1 MKRLL
6 LLAIL
11 AVTGTIFAC
20 SVATPPRSQAVAEA
34 LRTSVSL
41 ELKKDPFGAD
51 LAKSRSFCAGT
62 VVRVG
67 VILTNRHCVVSVGGR
82 EIWVRYYDGRLVKA
96 TVLYVAED
104 GAQSLPEP
112 DDADTPRATDAALL
126 AVDPLSTRDIAS
138 VAPEAPDV
146 GEPIFAIGSPRG
158 LAFTVTFGSVSFK
171 LRDIGELEYG
181 PNLWIQHDAAISS
194 GSSGGGLFDSHGRL
208 VGVNTLR
215 GNGANL
221 SLAVPIGHILALFKD
236 HL

>member
-6 LLAIL
+6 LLAVL

-41 ELKKDPFGAD
+41 ELKQDQFGKD
-51 LAKSRSFCAGT
+51 LAKSRAFCAGT

-67 VILTNRHCVVSVGGR
+67 VVLTNRHCVVSVSGR
-82 EIWVRYYDGRLVKA
+82 DIWVRYYDGRLVKA

-104 GAQSLPEP
+104 GAQSLPEI

-126 AVDPLSTRDIAS
+126 AVDPVSTRDIAT
-138 VAPEAPDV
+138 VADVPDV
-146 GEPIFAIGSPRG
+146 GEPVFAIGSPKG

-171 LRDIGELEYG
+171 LRDLGELEYG
-181 PNLWIQHDAAISS
+181 PNLWIQHDAPLSS
-194 GSSGGGLFDSHGRL
+194 GNSGGGLFDAHGRL
-208 VGVNTLR
+208 VGINTLR

-221 SLAVPIGHILALFKD
+221 GLAVPIGHVLALFKD